1 MLFDKN
7 INQQVNILNK
17 TLVNILSNFVRNKVL
32 TFDDGDLTWLTEL
45 IKTKIEWWDC
55 LFEFEKWLAIRASE
69 GGVHGW
75 RASMGSEGAVLT

>member
-45 IKTKIEWWDC
+45 IKTKIEW
-55 LFEFEKWLAIRASE
+55 
-69 GGVHGW
+69 
-75 RASMGSEGAVLT
+75 